1 MDHLQP
7 WQIIAVFPGHKP
19 KPIGRTHNRADADD
33 MVRFLQRK
41 VPTGAFYVV
50 FDPDEADNSNSD
62 HKS

>member
-1 MDHLQP
+1 MTRLQP
-7 WQIIAVFPGHKP
+7 WQIIAVFPGLKP

-50 FDPDEADNSNSD
+50 FDPTETIHSNSE
-62 HKS
+62 HQY